1 MRGRV
6 FLQCTQCIT
15 DTSLAAQLAN
25 CLYTVFY
32 LSLCAPF
39 PRFVTSRL
47 HEAARRPRRA
57 ASQHVRAALR
67 RGSCALLLSLALPPA
82 AEAADVLFR
91 GLQRLLAHRHA
102 AELLREHGGRDVGV
116 DAPLVPSGS
125 AGDSARDS
133 PRVAALGTFSGER
146 ADGVLRYLRVAAAS
160 RSAASAGRPRTA
172 LGLGGCASERADQSG
187 QRGELREQSSLRGT
201 SPFCKS
207 FSNV

>member
-1 MRGRV
+1 M

-39 PRFVTSRL
+39 PRFFISRL
-47 HEAARRPRRA
+47 HEAARRSRRA

-82 AEAADVLFR
+82 AEAADVLPR

-116 DAPLVPSGS
+116 DASLVPPGS
-125 AGDSARDS
+125 ARDPARDS
-133 PRVAALGTFSGER
+133 PRVAATGALSRAR
-146 ADGVLRYLRVAAAS
+146 ADGVLRHLRAAAAS
-160 RSAASAGRPRTA
+160 RSAAFAGRSRPA
-172 LGLGGCASERADQSG
+172 FGLGGCASERADQSG
-187 QRGELREQSSLRGT
+187 RRGELREQSSLRGT
-201 SPFCKS
+201 SPFYKS